1 MTEKQCKEAL
11 LRGHGRCLQA
21 VREDPEKFRS
31 VVLWAC
37 SHLIAFDPQCE
48 GCKSIFVYELIACY
62 EDPTPFVDVLIQS
75 LRKTRS
81 QGGWKILYFAE
92 VLSYF
97 AADGDASAQQVLWEK
112 YEELYGALLK
122 KKRRPE
128 GIFPEQDDFAMLC
141 QVLGHQKEAMLRIA
155 EDIGRL
161 YRTKEFH
168 DGADFD
174 WLFDSGGKKY
184 RKTLENRAKTSENIA
199 AYLQAGYAEEA
210 RWEQMRT
217 QRDPQDRPAGP
228 ALSRWLA
235 CRADG
240 ETVRKYAESYL
251 SATEPESRT
260 TALQAFCRCPF
271 PLDPAPIILDAQS
284 KNAALKSAAWDALER
299 IRHPLVREF
308 ALSQLAAD
316 MEAALP
322 LLLVN
327 YQPQDAEMLVKLV
340 TSIKVDFACTTN
352 WHGIQMDVLHM
363 EDYGTKA
370 PKVLLRHI
378 YETSYCSCCREFS
391 LYQMGKRRLLTEEF
405 LEECL
410 LDSNSDIRSY
420 ARGIL
425 NRRSNRRCENGSL

>member
-11 LRGHGRCLQA
+11 LRGQGRCLQA

-37 SHLIAFDPQCE
+37 SHLVAFDPQCE
-48 GCKSIFVYELIACY
+48 GCKSVFVYELIGCY
-62 EDPTPFVDVLIQS
+62 EDKMPFLDALVES

-81 QGGWKILYFAE
+81 QGSWKILYFSE

-97 AADGDASAQQVLWEK
+97 AADGDPLAQQALWEK
-112 YEELYGALLK
+112 YEELYGILLK

-128 GIFPEQDDFAMLC
+128 GIFPERDDFAMLC

-174 WLFDSGGKKY
+174 WLFDSGGKKF
-184 RKTLENRAKTSENIA
+184 RKTLENWAKRSENIA
-199 AYLQAGYAEEA
+199 TYLQSGYAEEA
-210 RWEQMRT
+210 RWEQMR
-217 QRDPQDRPAGP
+217 QQCASQDRSLPAGP

-235 CRADG
+235 RKADAQ
-240 ETVRKYAESYL
+240 TVRQYAESYL
-251 SATEPESRT
+251 AATEPEART
-260 TALQAFCRCPF
+260 TALKAFCRCPF
-271 PLDPAPIILDAQS
+271 PLDPSPILLDAQS
-284 KNAALKSAAWDALER
+284 EDTELRSAAWDALEN

-308 ALSQLAAD
+308 ALAQLAAD
-316 MEAALP
+316 METALP
-322 LLLVN
+322 IVIAN
-327 YQPQDAEMLVKLV
+327 YHPQDEAMLVKLV
-340 TSIKVDFACTTN
+340 KAVKVDHACKTN
-352 WHGIQMDVLHM
+352 WHGTQLVVLNMADHGM
-363 EDYGTKA
+363 KA
-370 PKVLLRHI
+370 PKALLYHI
-378 YETSYCSCCREFS
+378 YETSYCSCCREYA
-391 LYQMGKRRLLTEEF
+391 LGQMGKRRLLNDGI

-410 LDSNSDIRSY
+410 LDSNTDIRSY

-425 NRRSNRRCENGSL
+425 NRRNNRRNG